1 MPLRHI
7 TEVVQESTMKI
18 GIFGLPQSGKKTLF
32 GLLTGVKIREAS
44 ADTVSGVAEVL
55 DGRFDRLVEL
65 YHPKKETRARINIDL
80 LPDVD
85 AEALRDGAIFR
96 DIAGM
101 DALCCVVRAFED
113 DTVYHMSGSVD
124 AGRDLAMIASE
135 LVLHD
140 LLFVEKR
147 LERIEAGRKKP
158 NAEALKKEEELMLRF
173 RAHLEKELPLR
184 ALELS
189 ADDRKLITGY
199 PLITMKKMIAVLNVG
214 DAALSDASLADGLR
228 ARLPGGDIEFMQISA
243 RIEAEIAALESAAE
257 RAEFMEASG
266 ITEPAI
272 NVLSRTCMRALGLI
286 SFFTVGEDEVKQWLV
301 RDRSLAPEAGSVIH
315 SDIQRGFIRA
325 EVIKYGDIIAL
336 ESEDAVKKAGKLMV
350 MGKDYPVADGD
361 IISFRFNV

>member
-1 MPLRHI
+1 
-7 TEVVQESTMKI
+7 MKI

-32 GLLTGVKIREAS
+32 ALLTGAAVREAG

-113 DTVYHMSGSVD
+113 DTVYHPAGSVD
-124 AGRDLAMIASE
+124 AGRDLAMIAAE

-147 LERIEAGRKKP
+147 LERIEAGKKKP
-158 NAEALKKEEELMLRF
+158 NAEALKKEEDIMLRF
-173 RAHLEKELPLR
+173 REHLEKELPLR

-189 ADDRKLITGY
+189 ADDKKILSGY
-199 PLITMKKMIAVLNVG
+199 PLITLKKMIAVLNVG
-214 DAALSDASLADGLR
+214 DASLADTRLAGALR
-228 ARLPGGDIEFMQISA
+228 DRLPGAEIEYMQISA
-243 RIEAEIAALESAAE
+243 RTEAEIAALESAEE
-257 RAEFMEASG
+257 RKEFMEASG
-266 ITEPAI
+266 IAEPVI
-272 NVLSRTCMRALGLI
+272 NLLSRTCMRALGLI

-301 RDRSLAPEAGSVIH
+301 RDRALAPEAGGVIH

-325 EVIKYGDIIAL
+325 EVIKYDDIIAL
-336 ESEDAVKKAGKLMV
+336 KNEEAVKKAGKLMV

>member
-1 MPLRHI
+1 
-7 TEVVQESTMKI
+7 MKI

-32 GLLTGVKIREAS
+32 GLLTGTVQKEANT
-44 ADTVSGVAEVL
+44 DTVSGVADVL
-55 DGRFDRLVEL
+55 DGRFNTLVAL
-65 YHPKKETRARINIDL
+65 YKPRKEARARINIDL

-101 DALCCVVRAFED
+101 DALCCVIRAFED

-147 LERIEAGRKKP
+147 LERIEAGKKKP
-158 NAEALKKEEELMLRF
+158 NAEALKKEEDIMLRF
-173 RAHLEKELPLR
+173 RAHLEAERPLR
-184 ALELS
+184 TMELS
-189 ADDRKLITGY
+189 ADDRKIITGY
-199 PLITMKKMIAVLNVG
+199 PLITLKKMIAVLNVG
-214 DAALSDASLADGLR
+214 DALVADGKLAGALESR
-228 ARLPGGDIEFMQISA
+228 FTGVDIEFMQISA

-257 RAEFMEASG
+257 RKEFMEASG

-301 RDRSLAPEAGSVIH
+301 RDRSLAPEAGGAIH

-325 EVIKYGDIIAL
+325 EVIKYDDIIAL
-336 ESEDAVKKAGKLMV
+336 GTEEAVKKAGKLLV

>member
-1 MPLRHI
+1 
-7 TEVVQESTMKI
+7 MKI

-32 GLLTGVKIREAS
+32 ALLTGTGARDAG

-113 DTVYHMSGSVD
+113 DTVYHPAGSVD
-124 AGRDLAMIASE
+124 AARDLAMIAAE

-147 LERIEAGRKKP
+147 LERIEAGKKKP
-158 NAEALKKEEELMLRF
+158 NAEALKKEEDVMLRF
-173 RAHLEKELPLR
+173 REHLEKELPLR

-189 ADDRKLITGY
+189 ADDKKILSGY
-199 PLITMKKMIAVLNVG
+199 PLITLKKMIAVLNVG
-214 DAALSDASLADGLR
+214 DASLSDTKLAEALR
-228 ARLPGGDIEFMQISA
+228 GKLPGAEIEYMQISA
-243 RIEAEIAALESAAE
+243 RTEAEIAALESAEE
-257 RAEFMEASG
+257 RAEFMAASG
-266 ITEPAI
+266 IAEPAI
-272 NVLSRTCMRALGLI
+272 NLLSRTCMRALGLI

-301 RDRSLAPEAGSVIH
+301 RDRALAPEAGGVIH

-325 EVIKYGDIIAL
+325 EVIKFDDIIAL
-336 ESEDAVKKAGKLMV
+336 KNEEAVKKAGKLMV